1 MPIPSNGSG
10 KLNTLQ
16 YATLLQTSLDEA
28 AVRDMVTGWM
38 DANAGQVK
46 YTGGAEV
53 RIPTLTTQGMGNYD
67 RDGGYASGS
76 VNLSWTTYTMTQDRG
91 RKFQLDAMDVD
102 ETAFVATAAAVMGDF
117 QRQHVAPEIDAYR
130 LSKLAQYAI
139 GADNA
144 ATNGTGMVSYGN
156 AIAAAASSN
165 VAASVLRAIKTGIMK
180 IRDQGYNGDLVCHII
195 DAALMELELE
205 LAGKIQSVTFSAGG
219 INTTV
224 PSVDM
229 VPLLATPANRM
240 VTQIEI
246 LDGTTSGKEA
256 GGFAKAS
263 AGKDI
268 NFIILPRRTPIAITK
283 QDKMRIF
290 DPDTNQKAN
299 AWAMDYRRYHDL
311 WVLSNQVGSIYVN
324 VKDAKSA

>member
-10 KLNTLQ
+10 HLNTLE

-67 RDGGYASGS
+67 RDDGYASGS
-76 VNLSWTTYTMTQDRG
+76 VKLEWKTYTMTQDRG

-102 ETAFVATAAAVMGDF
+102 ETAFVTTAAAVMGDF

-139 GADNA
+139 TKDNSD
-144 ATNGTGMVSYGN
+144 NTGMVSYGN
-156 AIAAAASSN
+156 TIAAADTSGA
-165 VAASVLRAIKTGIMK
+165 AASALRAIKTGIMK
-180 IRDQGYNGDLVCHII
+180 IRDQGYNGELVCHIV

-205 LAGKIQSVTFSAGG
+205 LAGKIQTMTFSSGG
-219 INTTV
+219 INTSV
-224 PSVDM
+224 PSVDL
-229 VPLLATPANRM
+229 VPMLATPANRM
-240 VTQIEI
+240 VTKIEI
-246 LDGTTSGKEA
+246 LDGTSTGKEA

-263 AGKDI
+263 DGKDI
-268 NFIILPRRTPIAITK
+268 NFIILPRRTPIAVTK

-311 WVLSNQVGSIYVN
+311 WVLNNQVGSVYVN
-324 VKDAKSA
+324 VKDAKG